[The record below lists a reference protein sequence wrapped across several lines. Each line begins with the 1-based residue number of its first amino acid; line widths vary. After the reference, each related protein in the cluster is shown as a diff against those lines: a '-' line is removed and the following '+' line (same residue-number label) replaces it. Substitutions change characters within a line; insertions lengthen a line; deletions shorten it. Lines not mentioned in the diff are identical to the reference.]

1 MRVIGAMVV
10 IVVCVIIVTM
20 IVMII
25 MGMIMIVVTMVIM
38 AVIIVMC
45 VVVIMVIIMGVI
57 VMIVAVVAIMIMAMV
72 VIVRM
77 IIMVVVIIVA
87 VFTDFDDINTGAGC
101 DDRGLCVAGFDQPLK
116 KAFKTK
122 TIGDHKVCAGY
133 GNHVCGDRLID
144 VSVLTRT
151 DYAGDRNMITAYRA
165 GHIRED

>member
-1 MRVIGAMVV
+1 MIV

-25 MGMIMIVVTMVIM
+25 MRMVVM

-45 VVVIMVIIMGVI
+45 VIVIMVIIMRVVMIVIIVAVVIMGVI
-57 VMIVAVVAIMIMAMV
+57 VMIMV
-72 VIVRM
+72 VIVVVRM
-77 IIMVVVIIVA
+77 FIVIIMVVVIIVA
-87 VFTDFDDINTGAGC
+87 VFTNFNDINTGAGC

-116 KAFKTK
+116 KALKAK
-122 TIGDHKVCAGY
+122 TIGDHKVCAGN
-133 GNHVCGDRLID
+133 GNYVCGDRLID

-165 GHIRED
+165 GHIRKD